1 MLNKNIIALIITLP
15 LVLGG
20 CTVGEKVGNTTEK
33 VAENIKD
40 GGEGLVR
47 KVTDTSM
54 EYTNTDF
61 NKALEDKGY
70 NLKESE
76 TDTTN
81 LSVQSKNYTLNGE
94 TVTVYEYDTNGS
106 STLESDLGSINSDGT
121 IINGTK
127 MEWANAPHIY
137 KKGRIVVVYDG
148 KNESVLTT
156 LNDLLGSPL
165 IG

>member
-76 TDTTN
+76 T
-81 LSVQSKNYTLNGE
+81 
-94 TVTVYEYDTNGS
+94 VTVYEYDTNGS